1 MDKKPGLALMI
12 TSALA
17 KKGKASHDPMPED
30 DESDGMDYM
39 KHLEEVASDILQA
52 VEDKDAK
59 ALAELLHE
67 AFQVCDMQPHE
78 EGPHT
83 DEE

>member
-1 MDKKPGLALMI
+1 MDKKPLALMI

-17 KKGKASHDPMPED
+17 KKGKAKHDPMPDEED
-30 DESDGMDYM
+30 DDSMDYM

-52 VEDKDAK
+52 VDDHDAK

-67 AFQVCDMQPHE
+67 AFTVCDAEPHDEGEDTSE
-78 EGPHT
+78 E
-83 DEE
+83 